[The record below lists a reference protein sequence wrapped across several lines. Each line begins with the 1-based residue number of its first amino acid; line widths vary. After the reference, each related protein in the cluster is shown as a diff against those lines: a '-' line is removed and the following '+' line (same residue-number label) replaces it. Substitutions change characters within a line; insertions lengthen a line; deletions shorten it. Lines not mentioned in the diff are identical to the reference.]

1 MSKPCCV
8 SHLVPSYV
16 GVAMTQAHVSMAVI
30 GNDKRDA
37 LRLPCPARRVVH
49 S

>member
-1 MSKPCCV
+1 MSNSCV
-8 SHLVPSYV
+8 SILAPSYV
-16 GVAMTQAHVSMAVI
+16 GAEMTRAHADMAVI
-30 GNDKRDA
+30 PNGKRVN